1 MRALFSLSWLGKN
14 GKGMKSQTKK
24 VKWKFW
30 KNLFKAKLSVSHDG
44 DDKDDDDD
52 DNFLSEFKDVRSE
65 HPNKIFFIH
74 LMLIIYQKKTWIG

>member
-1 MRALFSLSWLGKN
+1 MVREWRVKR
-14 GKGMKSQTKK
+14 KKSNENSE
-24 VKWKFW
+24 

-74 LMLIIYQKKTWIG
+74 LMLIIYQKETWIG

>member
-14 GKGMKSQTKK
+14 VKGTKSQTKK

-30 KNLFKAKLSVSHDG
+30 KKLFKAKLIVSHDG
-44 DDKDDDDD
+44 DDKDDDND

-65 HPNKIFFIH
+65 HPNKIFIH
-74 LMLIIYQKKTWIG
+74 LMLIIYQKETWIG